1 MQGGQVT
8 TRIILVVPPG
18 LPGTTPNREGASGLG
33 GVTPEANAFRYPPHT
48 VAMAGAVLQEAGFD
62 VVAVDAP
69 ALGYDLDECVDEV
82 RAAKADV
89 VGVFV
94 SWATHEADR
103 LFLVALKK
111 HVASVP
117 VVAFGP
123 SAALAQEGLGDAD
136 HLLVGEPELAFAAL
150 TERLLQGADA
160 LPRVASP
167 ADLCVDG
174 YDAQGRLTDL
184 DALPFPAWD
193 LLPIERYR
201 YLTVLSSR
209 GCGENYT
216 WCPYVIAQGRH
227 FRACSADR
235 VVAEL
240 HEIVE
245 RYRPQRIV
253 FRDPAFAFDR
263 DRVEEMCGRIIGDR
277 LLKPGRVLRW
287 ECESHPI
294 HLDKRLL
301 RLMSL
306 AGCVSIKVGLETT
319 DAGLLLREHRVAAVD
334 GAAEYLAHVGSL
346 ARECARLGISYRI
359 FVMAGLPGQTA
370 AMAQETAGFVRA
382 LRPTSLSIKMLK
394 QRPCPQISSVALPT
408 RDEVRAQIEILE
420 EAQPDVGQGRVRRTP
435 RWHRALLRLIFRLFT
450 VLSMGRT

>member
-8 TRIILVVPPG
+8 ARIILVIPSG
-18 LPGTTPNREGASGLG
+18 LPGSIPNREGASGLG

-48 VAMAGAVLQEAGFD
+48 VATVGAVLQEAGFD

-69 ALGYDLDECVDEV
+69 ALGYDLDECIDEV
-82 RAAKADV
+82 RGAKAAL

-94 SWATHEADR
+94 SWATREADR
-103 LFLVALKK
+103 LFLATLKK
-111 HVASVP
+111 RVASVP
-117 VVAFGP
+117 VVVFGP
-123 SAALAQEGLGDAD
+123 SAALAQDDLGDAD
-136 HLLVGEPELAFAAL
+136 HLLVSEPEMAFAAL
-150 TERLLQGADA
+150 ADCLLQGTDS
-160 LPRVASP
+160 LPRVVSP
-167 ADLCVDG
+167 ADLGVDG

-209 GCGENYT
+209 GCGESCS
-216 WCPYVIAQGRH
+216 WCPYVVAQGRR

-253 FRDPAFAFDR
+253 FRDPAFAFDSE
-263 DRVEEMCGRIIGDR
+263 RVEEICGRIIGDR
-277 LLKPGRVLRW
+277 VLKPGKVLRW
-287 ECESHPI
+287 ECESHPG

-319 DAGLLLREHRVAAVD
+319 DADLLLREHRVTAED

-359 FVMAGLPGQTA
+359 FAMAGLPGQTA

-382 LRPTSLSIKMLK
+382 LRPASLSVKALK
-394 QRPCPQISSVALPT
+394 QYPGLRFSSVALPT
-408 RDEVRAQIEILE
+408 REEVRAQIEILE
-420 EAQPDVGQGRVRRTP
+420 EAQQDVGQGRIRRTP
-435 RWHRALLRLIFRLFT
+435 RWHRAILRLVFRLFT